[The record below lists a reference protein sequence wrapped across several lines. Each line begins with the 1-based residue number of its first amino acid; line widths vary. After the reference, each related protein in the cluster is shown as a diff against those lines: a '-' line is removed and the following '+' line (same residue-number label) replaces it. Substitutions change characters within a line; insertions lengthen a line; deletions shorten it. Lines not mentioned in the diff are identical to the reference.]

1 MKLLLQRFIAICLFK
16 ARPQDLP
23 FSGFLLALT
32 IICYSLV
39 NLGLSLNQADLMTAT
54 FMVLVD
60 LLLLSILTY
69 LLLWMH
75 LQPGRYQQT
84 LTALAGGGTILALVA
99 WPLLLWQ
106 QQTGSPMASMFLS
119 VFFFW
124 NLAVFGHIIRH
135 ALSTHITIGILLAL
149 LYMYLSYKISAILF
163 IPETAT

>member
-23 FSGFLLALT
+23 LSGFLLVLT

-39 NLGLSLNQADLMTAT
+39 NFGLSLNQADIPTAALM
-54 FMVLVD
+54 VIVD
-60 LLLLSILTY
+60 LLLLSVMTY
-69 LLLWMH
+69 LLLWMR
-75 LQPGRYQQT
+75 LTPGRYQQT

-106 QQTGSPMASMFLS
+106 QQSGSSMASLLLW

-124 NLAVFGHIIRH
+124 NLGVFGHIIRH
-135 ALSTHITIGILLAL
+135 ALSTHFTIGILLAL
-149 LYMYLSYKISAILF
+149 LYMFFSYKVSAILF
-163 IPETAT
+163 YPESAT